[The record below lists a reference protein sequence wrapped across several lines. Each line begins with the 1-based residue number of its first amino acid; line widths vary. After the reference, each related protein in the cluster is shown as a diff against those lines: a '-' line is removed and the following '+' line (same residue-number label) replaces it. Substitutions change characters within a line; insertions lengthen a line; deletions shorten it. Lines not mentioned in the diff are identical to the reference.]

1 MHHGAT
7 LFLKIILQRN
17 AFFGWQKQPKKISV
31 QGLIETAVSKMNGGK
46 PVKVTGCGRTDTG
59 VHASQFYA
67 HFEMNLPY
75 SEEEFC
81 YKLNCMLPPS
91 IAIVSVF
98 KVPEDLHSRFSA
110 TSRTYHYFISK
121 IKDPFTSEIA
131 WHVQKQLNMVEI
143 NAASEKLVGHK
154 NFKSFSK
161 TIQGESTFECTVSQA
176 KWIET
181 ETGYQFEITANRFLR
196 NMVRAIVGTLVEV
209 GLEKRTVSDFEHIIT
224 SQNRDLAGKSA
235 PAHGLFLVK
244 IDYANNKEDIF

>member
-1 MHHGAT
+1 MAQRY
-7 LFLKIILQRN
+7 FLKLSYKGTL
-17 AFFGWQKQPKKISV
+17 FFGWQKQPKKISV
-31 QGLIETAVSKMNGGK
+31 QELIETAVSKMNGGK
-46 PVKVTGCGRTDTG
+46 PAKVTGCGRTDTG

-75 SEEEFC
+75 SEDEFC
-81 YKLNCMLPPS
+81 YKLNCMLPQS
-91 IAIVSVF
+91 IAIDSII
-98 KVPEDLHSRFSA
+98 KVPDDLHSRFSA

-121 IKDPFTSEIA
+121 IKDPFTADLA
-131 WHVQKQLNMVEI
+131 WHVQKPLNMVEM

-161 TIQGESTFECTVSQA
+161 TIQVESTFECTVHEA
-176 KWIET
+176 KWVET

-209 GLEKRTVSDFEHIIT
+209 GLGKRTVSDFEHIIT

-235 PAHGLFLVK
+235 PAHGLFLVN
-244 IDYANNKEDIF
+244 IDYSNNKDIIY